1 MDRIHCSFPKILK
14 LLKVATPVL
23 LAVLCGCA
31 SSKDELPPAMR
42 TAGSHPPVF
51 LTGAAS
57 LLLTNPAAAYSA
69 WVEMDTNAAKVVRD
83 FNSGQLLCSGS
94 KVMFIPRYGSKK
106 ERVKG
111 GGVTFIWDVS
121 EPRGIVLS
129 ESLQGW
135 APYTARVNPTNV
147 VTVESKGSRQKINDH
162 LCEWQDKVVQMNDGS
177 ATLFRVWQAVDL
189 KNVPVQ
195 ISTATNPAPSSI
207 VLSRI
212 HLESL
217 APELFTAPEGFT
229 KYSSAEGMMDELA
242 VRQGGLRRKST
253 EELTPFE
260 PSESPYKKGR

>member
-1 MDRIHCSFPKILK
+1 
-14 LLKVATPVL
+14 LLVAAL
-23 LAVLCGCA
+23 LGCA

-42 TAGSHPPVF
+42 TAGSRPPVF
-51 LTGAAS
+51 LTGPVS

-69 WVEMDTNAAKVVRD
+69 WVEMDTNAARVVRD

-106 ERVKG
+106 ERVTG

-121 EPRGIVLS
+121 EPRGIVMS
-129 ESLQGW
+129 ESLQAW

-147 VTVESKGSRQKINDH
+147 VIVESKGSRQKINDH
-162 LCEWQDKVVQMNDGS
+162 LCEWQDKVVQMNDGF

-195 ISTATNPAPSSI
+195 ISTATNPAPSTVI
-207 VLSRI
+207 LSKIR
-212 HLESL
+212 LESF

-229 KYSSAEGMMDELA
+229 KYSSAEAMMDELA
-242 VRQGGLRRKST
+242 VRQGGLKRKST
-253 EELTPFE
+253 EDLTPFE
-260 PSESPYKKGR
+260 PSESPYRKGR